1 MCVIIFCPRGIRPA
15 IFLILLVVLPP
26 QDTTATTTTA
36 TTNTTTSSAAPPRSK
51 KPVVDLAVP
60 TKDLPVADP
69 EMEKEMEWQ
78 QLKKVLRLYLL
89 EKQREAD
96 PGAEIVVEMTH
107 LLNVSAI
114 NLNDDVITVTA

>member
-1 MCVIIFCPRGIRPA
+1 MCVIIFCPWGIRPA
-15 IFLILLVVLPP
+15 IFLIFLFVLPP

-114 NLNDDVITVTA
+114 NDDVITVTA